1 MVPDRLRSG
10 EMKAILDTNALLL
23 PYQEKF
29 DVISAIQELIP
40 NAELVILE
48 STLRELSLVKDVRAA
63 KLAFQI
69 IEKNNIESVPFPG
82 ETDSAII
89 RYAKENGA
97 VVVTK
102 DLEMLDKCRKVHVKV
117 MLMKKNKTAKIE
129 GE

>member
-1 MVPDRLRSG
+1 
-10 EMKAILDTNALLL
+10 MKAILDTNALLL

-29 DVISAIQELIP
+29 DVISAIQELLP

-48 STLRELSLVKDVRAA
+48 STLRELSLVRDKRAA
-63 KLAFQI
+63 KMAFQI
-69 IEKNNIESVPFPG
+69 IEKNSIKTVSLSG
-82 ETDSAII
+82 ETDDAVIK
-89 RYAKENGA
+89 YAKENNA